1 MDRVPGAS
9 LGALV
14 RHRRDPGF
22 LACLAGGAGLLA
34 FFGFYFAGA
43 GGDHARTWVTD
54 FAYVPM
60 STLAVALAVRAS
72 RHRALDRRTRLA
84 WRILT
89 AAFACQLFA
98 NTAWWW
104 LEAAKDGS
112 PPFPS
117 LADVGYLAFI
127 PVLLGG
133 LLAFPGRPV
142 SRQERYKLALDT
154 ATVVAG
160 GFMVLWY
167 LVLGATVTE
176 GGAGFLAIGTSVAY
190 PVGDL
195 VLLFGIAKVL
205 LRGPAESSRRP
216 LQILVVGLVLF
227 VVADVYYGYVGL
239 HQSFIGGSWPD
250 LFWLSANYLFAVSAV
265 DQHQRAEHPERGV
278 VRARSWHVNRL
289 PYVGV
294 GLGYGLLLL
303 IAHDQHLYPLGG
315 LLIGAVILTVLVVLR
330 QITALRENHA
340 LVVTDSLTGLTNRA
354 QLRATLD
361 RALARGRRGD
371 RRVAVLLLDLDGF
384 KQINDTLGHET
395 GDDVLV
401 GLAEVLRS
409 CVRAGDTAGRLGGD
423 EFAVVIDQVTGPED
437 AVAVAQRIVAKL
449 RDPIRVG
456 EHALLTHTSI
466 GIALSGEG
474 AAESDELLHRA
485 DLAMYAAKRRGT
497 HGYELYGHIP
507 DDHELRRAQL
517 ETDLRLALDREE
529 LVVHYQPIVTL
540 HDGNIVGVEALV
552 RWRHPSR
559 GLILPGE
566 FIPVAEE
573 TGLIQELG
581 AWVLEHA
588 GGQVRTWQERFPQTR
603 PLQLSVNLSP
613 RQVQDPHL
621 VQDVTALLRRIGLD
635 PRTLVLELTE
645 NVFMHDTDEAVAKLA
660 ALKQLGIRIAIDD
673 FGTGY
678 SSLGYLTHLPVD
690 ILKIDRCFIAEL
702 GTGSEGSVVAEAVV
716 RLSQALHL
724 DTVAEGVE
732 EAGQAKGLRE
742 LGCPLGQG
750 YYFAR
755 PLSSAD
761 FEALFEEAQ
770 AAAAP
775 RADQP
780 QPAPAGGST
789 VRSS

>member
-1 MDRVPGAS
+1 MDTAPGAPA
-9 LGALV
+9 GAHV
-14 RHRRDPGF
+14 RRSRDRGV
-22 LACLAGGAGLLA
+22 LACLAGGIGLLA
-34 FFGFYFAGA
+34 FLAFYLSGA
-43 GGDHARTWVTD
+43 GSDQTRTWVTD
-54 FAYVPM
+54 VVYVPVSM
-60 STLAVALAVRAS
+60 LAVSMAVRAS

-84 WRILT
+84 WRILA

-98 NTAWWW
+98 NTVWWW
-104 LEAAKDGS
+104 LEAVQGGS

-176 GGAGFLAIGTSVAY
+176 GGAGFLAIATSVAY

-195 VLLFGIAKVL
+195 VLLFGIVNVL

-227 VVADVYYGYVGL
+227 VVADVYYGYLGL
-239 HQSFIGGSWPD
+239 HQSFIGGGWPD

-265 DQHQRAEHPERGV
+265 EQHQRAEHPEGGV
-278 VRARSWHVNRL
+278 RRARSWHVNRL

-294 GLGYGLLLL
+294 GVGYGLLLL
-303 IAHDQHLYPLGG
+303 IAHGQHLYPLGG
-315 LLIGAVILTVLVVLR
+315 LLIGAVVLTVLVVLR

-361 RALARGRRGD
+361 RTLLRGRRGD

-395 GDDVLV
+395 GDGVLV
-401 GLAEVLRS
+401 GFADVLRD
-409 CVRAGDTAGRLGGD
+409 CVRAGDIAGRLGGD
-423 EFAVVIDQVTGPED
+423 EFALVIDQVNGSED
-437 AVAVAQRIVAKL
+437 AVAVAQRILARL
-449 RDPIRVG
+449 REPITAG
-456 EHALLTHTSI
+456 EHALLTRTSI
-466 GIALSGEG
+466 GIALSGDG
-474 AAESDELLHRA
+474 ANQPDELLHRA
-485 DLAMYAAKRRGT
+485 DQAMYAAKRRGA
-497 HGYELYGHIP
+497 HRYEVYGHIP
-507 DDHELRRAQL
+507 DDRELRRARL

-529 LVVHYQPIVTL
+529 MVVHYQPIVTL
-540 HDGNIVGVEALV
+540 HDGNIVGLEALV
-552 RWRHPSR
+552 RWRHPSI
-559 GLILPGE
+559 GMIPPGE

-573 TGLIQELG
+573 TGLIHELG
-581 AWVLEHA
+581 AWVLQHA
-588 GGQVRTWQERFPQTR
+588 GRQVRTWQERFPRTR

-613 RQVQDPHL
+613 RQVQDPQL
-621 VQDVTALLRRIGLD
+621 VQDVTAILRRIGLD

-645 NVFMHDTDEAVAKLA
+645 NVFMHDTDEAIAKLA

-724 DTVAEGVE
+724 DTVAEGI
-732 EAGQAKGLRE
+732 EAANQAEGLRE
-742 LGCPLGQG
+742 LGCQLGQG
-750 YYFAR
+750 YYFAH
-755 PLSSAD
+755 PLSS
-761 FEALFEEAQ
+761 EAFEELLEAARAP
-770 AAAAP
+770 AAA
-775 RADQP
+775 
-780 QPAPAGGST
+780 
-789 VRSS
+789 